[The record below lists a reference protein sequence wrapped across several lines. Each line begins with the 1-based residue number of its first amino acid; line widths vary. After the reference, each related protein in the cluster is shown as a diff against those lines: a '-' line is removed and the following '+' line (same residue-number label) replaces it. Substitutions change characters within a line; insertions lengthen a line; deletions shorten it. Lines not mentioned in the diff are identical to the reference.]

1 MPAIIEPERP
11 PEPGEAAGPLWRR
24 LCWFAG
30 LAVAGSAVTLAA
42 AYAMR
47 ALLFAR

>member
-11 PEPGEAAGPLWRR
+11 PEPGEPLAPLWKR
-24 LCWFAG
+24 LLWFAG
-30 LAVAGSAVTLAA
+30 LAAAGSAVTATI
-42 AYAMR
+42 AYALR